1 MISIIGA
8 GPAGSAVAYLLA
20 KAGKDVTIYEEH
32 GSVGEPVQCTGIVTS
47 ALNKLV
53 KPSPEFIVNEIRY
66 ARIYSPAR
74 KNIEIKMAKP
84 NIIIDRWAFD
94 NYLCDKA
101 LAAGAKL
108 ALNSRFLGFS
118 GDKLRIKDK
127 QNQKSASIAGSV
139 VIGADGPL
147 SSVARSAGIFGSR
160 ELLTGMQAV
169 AYMKNDNAVEFYPY
183 ISTFGWV
190 VPENQGR
197 VRIGVLGKHNTVAS
211 FKKLLKLKGIKD
223 KHIIEKQGGIVPI
236 YNNRL
241 RTYSS
246 SLNRRVYLVGDA
258 AAQVKAT
265 TGGGIVQA
273 LIAAKC
279 LADSIIQNK
288 DYEKEWKKELGRDL
302 WLHLAARRVMD
313 KFSSKDWN
321 RMIEIFSKPKNMK
334 LLEKIDRDNPSR
346 LFLKLA
352 MQEPGLWRFA
362 GKLF

>member
-8 GPAGSAVAYLLA
+8 GPAGSAAAYLLA

-66 ARIYSPAR
+66 ARIYSPAG

-84 NIIIDRWAFD
+84 NLIIDRWAFD

-101 LAAGAKL
+101 EAAGARL

-118 GDKLRIKDK
+118 GDKLRIKNK
-127 QNQKSASIAGSV
+127 QTQKLVSIASSI
-139 VIGADGPL
+139 VIGADGPQ
-147 SSVARSAGIFGSR
+147 SPVAKSAGIFGSR
-160 ELLTGMQAV
+160 ELLTGVQAV

-183 ISTFGWV
+183 INTFGWV
-190 VPENQGR
+190 VPENEGR

-211 FKKLLKLKGIKD
+211 FKKLLKLKGVKD
-223 KHIIEKQGGIVPI
+223 KHIIEKQGGVVPI
-236 YNNRL
+236 YSNKL
-241 RTYSS
+241 RTCSIS
-246 SLNRRVYLVGDA
+246 RNRRVYLVGDA

-265 TGGGIVQA
+265 TGGGIVPA

-279 LADSIIQNK
+279 LADSIIHNR

-313 KFSSKDWN
+313 RFSYKDWN
-321 RMIEIFSKPKNMK
+321 RMIEIFSRPKNRK
-334 LLEKIDRDNPSR
+334 VLEEIDRDNPSS
-346 LFLKLA
+346 LFMKLA

-362 GKLF
+362 RKLF